1 MDLRYRF
8 DDDTELHETIRDAVL
23 SGLHI
28 AIPVGVSE
36 DSKDGH
42 TVKLKALVKAV
53 RKKPDGSE
61 ELVEMPA
68 FSDVPIQFA
77 AGGGMTATFPIKSGE
92 EGVMLMTSRGFDAW
106 HQQGGTQ
113 PAIDARRN
121 SLSDGIFIP
130 GIRSGKRKLQNY
142 STESAQMRSDDGKHV
157 FDLHPKNGPSMAA
170 DGGKHVVS
178 VNPMSGLSMK
188 TSMALAVDAAK
199 GMSVKGDFDVDGAMK
214 ATKSITAP
222 ALNGQVG
229 GGSLAA
235 ITSGFVGALI
245 GAGAVLFAL
254 ATQAPADDV
263 QRASYMLAKVIR

>member
-53 RKKPDGSE
+53 RRKPDGSK
-61 ELVEMPA
+61 ELVEMPP

-77 AGGGMTATFPIKSGE
+77 SGGGMTSTFPIKAGE
-92 EGVMLMTSRGFDAW
+92 EGIYLVSSRGFDAW
-106 HQQGGTQ
+106 HQQGGAQ

-121 SLSDGIFIP
+121 SLSDGFFIP
-130 GIRSGKRKLQNY
+130 GVRSGKRKLQNY

-170 DGGKHVVS
+170 DGGKHMVS
-178 VNPMSGLSMK
+178 VSPTGGISIK
-188 TSMALAVDAAK
+188 TTTALAVDAAK
-199 GMSVKGDFDVDGAMK
+199 GTTFKGATHFTDAVSSDKSFK
-214 ATKSITAP
+214 APTLT
-222 ALNGQVG
+222 GQVG
-229 GGSLAA
+229 GGFTGIAN
-235 ITSGFVGALI
+235 GFVGALI
-245 GAGAVLFAL
+245 GAGAVLL
-254 ATQAPADDV
+254 AMAAQTPADGV
-263 QRASYMLAKVIR
+263 QRASYTLAKVIR